1 MKQHR
6 AFSKCKDFAIY
17 MGYKID
23 VKEVNPGG
31 KWESLECQIQEFGS
45 EDLGQENITCFREIT
60 WAAICGI
67 DGGHFLR
74 QADAGKI

>member
-31 KWESLECQIQEFGS
+31 KWESLECQI
-45 EDLGQENITCFREIT
+45 
-60 WAAICGI
+60 
-67 DGGHFLR
+67 
-74 QADAGKI
+74 